1 MTKIFKITFAFV
13 LIGFVLSCS
22 QVLQTVDLNIN
33 TEDSS
38 VQEVFNVVEK
48 TLTIREAKAQ
58 KTASYS
64 RAVLRNGRGENAQ
77 PIPENLALKSEFP
90 GKNAPLEYKIG
101 IGDIIAFSRLI
112 ENNQSPVKETKE
124 WPKQKITPKY
134 KLGIGDTL
142 MLTLMRDNDS
152 TRQLTPVNR
161 NNAEN
166 DTGNQNLF
174 INSQQQDDKIDT
186 TGRIGSDGTVLLL
199 EVGPLEANGKSL
211 NELRSEVRNI
221 LIRNGVSPRFQLE
234 IVKFESQKAYLN
246 ISSNSANDTSSN
258 SASIGS
264 QVIILTDRKTTL
276 VDILMSANVGIK
288 AGIITRIKLNRDN
301 QKFSILLRDLY
312 EDTANNI
319 EVRSGD
325 HIFVENSSET
335 VVTSSSKVDHEG
347 SVIFE
352 SVGKVKATGRSLQ
365 ELRVEIK
372 NLMQQLPDSQN
383 EFQVQIE
390 EFSSQKAFLGGTQK
404 EEGIG
409 VIIPITD
416 KPKTLIEVLVQN
428 GLSMDGNNVTQIH
441 LNRDGRNYKF
451 TTDALVKLNTRD
463 VYVKDGDII
472 TIEILSYKEN
482 KVFILG
488 GVTPQIFKINPSN
501 RETLADVLFTED
513 GVLST
518 ASAKRSEVYLLRGN
532 DPIIAYHL
540 DAQSPAQLIVADAME
555 LRPNDILYVAEQ
567 PIISFN
573 RTLATITP
581 LRALLSDINSEF
593 K

>member
-1 MTKIFKITFAFV
+1 V
-13 LIGFVLSCS
+13 
-22 QVLQTVDLNIN
+22 
-33 TEDSS
+33 
-38 VQEVFNVVEK
+38 
-48 TLTIREAKAQ
+48 
-58 KTASYS
+58 
-64 RAVLRNGRGENAQ
+64 
-77 PIPENLALKSEFP
+77 
-90 GKNAPLEYKIG
+90 YKIG
-101 IGDIIAFSRLI
+101 IGDTISFSKLI
-112 ENNQSPVKETKE
+112 ENNRSPLKQTIN
-124 WPKQKITPKY
+124 WPKQKASPKY
-134 KLGIGDTL
+134 RLGIGDTL
-142 MLTLMRDNDS
+142 ALTMIRKAEGLNTTAPRTS
-152 TRQLTPVNR
+152 
-161 NNAEN
+161 NNSEN
-166 DTGNQNLF
+166 NQNVI
-174 INSQQQDDKIDT
+174 INSQQNDNTIESK
-186 TGRIGSDGTVLLL
+186 GRIGSDGSVLLL
-199 EVGPLEANGKSL
+199 EVGRLEANGKSL

-234 IVKFESQKAYLN
+234 IVKFESQKAYLTASPN
-246 ISSNSANDTSSN
+246 SSNVE
-258 SASIGS
+258 S

-276 VDILMSANVGIK
+276 VDILMLANVGIK

-312 EDTANNI
+312 KDTANNI
-319 EVRSGD
+319 EVRSND

-335 VVTSSSKVDHEG
+335 VVTNLSKVDHEG
-347 SVIFE
+347 RVIFE
-352 SVGKVKATGRSLQ
+352 SVGKVKAAGRSLQ
-365 ELRVEIK
+365 ELKVEIK
-372 NLMQQLPDSQN
+372 NLMLQLPDSQN
-383 EFQVQIE
+383 EFQIQID
-390 EFSSQKAFLGGTQK
+390 EFSSQKALLAGIKKGEGT
-404 EEGIG
+404 GL
-409 VIIPITD
+409 IIPITD

-428 GLSMDGNNVTQIH
+428 GLSMNGNNVTQIH
-441 LNRDGRNYKF
+441 LNRGGRNYKF

-501 RETLADVLFTED
+501 RESLADVLFTAN

-573 RTLATITP
+573 RTLATIIP
-581 LRALLSDINSEF
+581 LRILLRDIQNENIP
-593 K
+593 